1 MTRTGDTGSP
11 PAAPA
16 VSPTAAAVDPDLLAT
31 PIRLLDDLPL
41 GALHGQ
47 QTLTEVLGAAGF
59 TIHYNMPTT
68 PGTGFGTYAEVI
80 AEHAASG
87 VWVARCMQTRETL
100 RHTSEAVKLLEA
112 FLGTP
117 PAAGSLLSLTQT
129 LAQVASVIDD
139 GRVGGDWVEGGL
151 LLGCLRVLDAPSLA
165 APDTATGSGADVRR
179 PAPGDVARTLIAL
192 LDSDLLPRL
201 DRLACWQDAVR
212 DQRTLNEDAAR
223 DAYYEAVFALWP
235 ALGTWA
241 ELAADEISRAVKPAH
256 LLSHPRD
263 DWPTAAPQILLDMLA
278 RYEKWT
284 TQHLDYAWGKAGLG
298 LFTVSA
304 ALDAAAESIASRPI
318 ASRSLAGVT
327 VPAPSLT

>member
-1 MTRTGDTGSP
+1 MTRTGATGSP

-16 VSPTAAAVDPDLLAT
+16 ASPTAAAVDPELLAT

-47 QTLTEVLGAAGF
+47 QTTAEVLGAAGF

-68 PGTGFGTYAEVI
+68 PGTGFGSYIEVI

-87 VWVARCMQTRETL
+87 VWVARRIENRDTIR
-100 RHTSEAVKLLEA
+100 RTSEAVEVLEV
-112 FLGTP
+112 FLATVTYP
-117 PAAGSLLSLTQT
+117 VAASLPG
-129 LAQVASVIDD
+129 LAHALATVACGDLATE
-139 GRVGGDWVEGGL
+139 RVGGDWVEGGL
-151 LLGCLRVLDAPSLA
+151 LLGCLRVLDAPSPA
-165 APDTATGSGADVRR
+165 APDTTSGSGADAR

-241 ELAADEISRAVKPAH
+241 EVAADQISRVTKPAH
-256 LLSHPRD
+256 LLSHPRTG
-263 DWPTAAPQILLDMLA
+263 WPTAAPQILLDMLA
-278 RYEKWT
+278 RHEKWI

-298 LFTVSA
+298 PFTVTA

-318 ASRSLAGVT
+318 VGVT
-327 VPAPSLT
+327 VPAPSLD